1 MEFLM
6 KHFNVD
12 KKDTIAIGD
21 STNDL
26 TMLEFAGTSIA
37 MKHSSPTVL
46 EKADYVTDDVFD
58 DGIYNAMKHF
68 ELI

>member
-1 MEFLM
+1 M
-6 KHFNVD
+6 
-12 KKDTIAIGD
+12 AIGD

-37 MKHSSPTVL
+37 MKHSSPIVL

>member
-1 MEFLM
+1 M
-6 KHFNVD
+6 
-12 KKDTIAIGD
+12 AIRVN
-21 STNDL
+21 T
-26 TMLEFAGTSIA
+26 A
-37 MKHSSPTVL
+37 MKHSSPIVL